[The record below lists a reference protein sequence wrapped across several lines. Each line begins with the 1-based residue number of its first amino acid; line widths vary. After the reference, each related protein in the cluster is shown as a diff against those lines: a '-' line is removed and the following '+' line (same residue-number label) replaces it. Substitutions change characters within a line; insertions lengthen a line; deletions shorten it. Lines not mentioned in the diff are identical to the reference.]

1 MCDAMS
7 AMKKVLIVS
16 GHPDL
21 AASLANATILAEV
34 EKLLPEAEIRRL
46 DSLYPDYRFNIASE
60 QQALLAADIIVWQFP
75 FSWYS
80 VPGLMKLWLDQ
91 VFLHGFSHGAQKQ
104 LSGKKLL
111 LSFTAGAP
119 PALYTRG
126 GAFGHAVEDYL
137 TPLATLAFLCVLDL
151 QPPVYSTG
159 LSDATRGD
167 AAAIEKQR
175 AAAQAHAAQLIA
187 AIRQLAD

>member
-1 MCDAMS
+1 MCDAMNT
-7 AMKKVLIVS
+7 MKKVLIVS

-46 DSLYPDYRFNIASE
+46 GSLYPDYRFNIASE
-60 QQALLAADIIVWQFP
+60 QQALLTADIIVWQFP

-119 PALYTRG
+119 PCTLYARRRFRACGGGLFNAVCDTR
-126 GAFGHAVEDYL
+126 F
-137 TPLATLAFLCVLDL
+137 FM
-151 QPPVYSTG
+151 
-159 LSDATRGD
+159 RFRF
-167 AAAIEKQR
+167 AAARLFNGFELC
-175 AAAQAHAAQLIA
+175 HA
-187 AIRQLAD
+187 R

>member
-1 MCDAMS
+1 MCDAMNT
-7 AMKKVLIVS
+7 MKKVLIVS

-46 DSLYPDYRFNIASE
+46 DSLYPDYRFNIVSE

-80 VPGLMKLWLDQ
+80 VPGLMK
-91 VFLHGFSHGAQKQ
+91 FLHGFSHGAQKQ

-137 TPLATLAFLCVLDL
+137 TPFATLAFLCGLDL

-159 LSDATRGD
+159 LSYATRGD

>member
-1 MCDAMS
+1 MCDAMNT
-7 AMKKVLIVS
+7 MKKVLIVS

-91 VFLHGFSHGAQKQ
+91 VFLHGFSHGAQ
-104 LSGKKLL
+104 
-111 LSFTAGAP
+111 
-119 PALYTRG
+119 
-126 GAFGHAVEDYL
+126 
-137 TPLATLAFLCVLDL
+137 
-151 QPPVYSTG
+151 
-159 LSDATRGD
+159 
-167 AAAIEKQR
+167 
-175 AAAQAHAAQLIA
+175 
-187 AIRQLAD
+187 

>member
-60 QQALLAADIIVWQFP
+60 QQSLLAADIIVWQFP

-111 LSFTAGAP
+111 LSFTAGTP
-119 PALYTRG
+119 PLHFIRAEALSGMRW
-126 GAFGHAVEDYL
+126 
-137 TPLATLAFLCVLDL
+137 
-151 QPPVYSTG
+151 
-159 LSDATRGD
+159 R
-167 AAAIEKQR
+167 I
-175 AAAQAHAAQLIA
+175 I
-187 AIRQLAD
+187 